1 MHKNNLIKGFEIEL
15 FTGTYGSH
23 VGVSSQI
30 EQLFSKFVKEPDN
43 RNVEYITDPSK
54 DYEILYSSLL
64 QPRKD
69 LRKWLKA
76 MDLTIIPSSTLC
88 FPHQNKFQRSDES
101 NNYHKFIE
109 SNYGL
114 SIATSSVHINLGIEE
129 LDKLFT
135 AIRLVRC
142 EASLFLALSASSPF
156 LNGKFTGNHSQRWLQ
171 FPKTPFE
178 IPFFLNHNHYI
189 NWIEQNIKD
198 GTMQNVRHLWSSV
211 RPNGPKRPYSVD
223 RLELRICDFISNID
237 LLLAITAFLELRVI
251 SLFNDL
257 ENLDPLLSSKFSPN
271 ELKDICD
278 QNELKVSKD
287 SLNAELIHWKNG
299 ERIICKDWIQNLLM
313 ELSISSKTL
322 KMNHFLEPIQKV
334 LEEGN
339 ESMKWIS
346 LYNKGLSIE
355 DIMRS
360 AINNMI
366 KNEEGNNLWFK

>member
-1 MHKNNLIKGFEIEL
+1 MHKNNLNKGFEIEL
-15 FTGTYGSH
+15 FTGTCNSH
-23 VGVSSQI
+23 VGVSNQI
-30 EQLFSKFVKEPDN
+30 EKIFSNFVNEPDN

-54 DYEILYSSLL
+54 DYKILYHELL

-76 MDLTIIPSSTLC
+76 IDLTIIPSSTLC

-101 NNYHKFIE
+101 NDYHDFIE

-114 SIATSSVHINLGIEE
+114 SIATSSVHINLGVKE
-129 LDKLFT
+129 LDKLFA

-156 LNGKFTGNHSQRWLQ
+156 LNGKYTGNHSQRWLQ

-178 IPFFLNHNHYI
+178 IPFFLDHNHYI
-189 NWIEQNIKD
+189 NWIEKNIND

-211 RPNGPKRPYSVD
+211 RPNGPQRPYSVD

-257 ENLDPLLSSKFSPN
+257 ENLDPLLSSKFSQD
-271 ELKDICD
+271 ELRNICD

-287 SLNAELIHWKNG
+287 SLNAELIHWKHG
-299 ERIICKDWIQNLLM
+299 KKIICKDWIQNLLE
-313 ELSISSKTL
+313 ELSIPSKAL
-322 KMNHFLEPIQKV
+322 EMNHFLEPIHKV

-339 ESMKWIS
+339 ESIKWVNK
-346 LYNKGLSIE
+346 YNEGLSVE
-355 DIMRS
+355 DIMGS

-366 KNEEGNNLWFK
+366 KNEEENNLWFK

>member
-1 MHKNNLIKGFEIEL
+1 MYKNNLNKGFEIEL

-30 EQLFSKFVKEPDN
+30 EKLFSNFVNEPDN

-54 DYEILYSSLL
+54 DYEILYYSLL

-69 LRKWLKA
+69 LRKWLKK

-88 FPHQNKFQRSDES
+88 FPHKNKFQRSDES
-101 NNYHKFIE
+101 NNYHTFIE

-129 LDKLFT
+129 LDKLFA

-142 EASLFLALSASSPF
+142 EASVFLALSASSPF

-171 FPKTPFE
+171 FPKTPFD
-178 IPFFLNHNHYI
+178 IPFFLDHNHFVS
-189 NWIEQNIKD
+189 WIEKNIND
-198 GTMQNVRHLWSSV
+198 GSMQNVRHLWSSV
-211 RPNGPKRPYSVD
+211 RPNGPQRPYIVD

-251 SLFNDL
+251 SLFDHL
-257 ENLDPLLSSKFSPN
+257 ESLDPLLSSKFSLD

-299 ERIICKDWIQNLLM
+299 EKIICKDWIKNLLK
-313 ELSISSKTL
+313 ELSIFARTL
-322 KMNHFLEPIQKV
+322 KMNHFLEPINKV
-334 LEEGN
+334 LEDGN
-339 ESMKWIS
+339 ESMKWIKK
-346 LYNKGLSIE
+346 YNEGLSVE

-366 KNEEGNNLWFK
+366 KNEEENNLWFK

>member
-1 MHKNNLIKGFEIEL
+1 MNKNNLNKGFEIEL
-15 FTGTYGSH
+15 FTGTCGSH

-30 EQLFSKFVKEPDN
+30 AKIFSNFVNEPDN

-54 DYEILYSSLL
+54 DYRILYSSLL

-69 LRKWLKA
+69 LRRWLKA
-76 MDLTIIPSSTLC
+76 KNLTIIPSSTLC
-88 FPHQNKFQRSDES
+88 FPHQNKFQRSDEL

-114 SIATSSVHINLGIEE
+114 SIATSSVHINLGIEN
-129 LDKLFT
+129 LDKLFA

-142 EASLFLALSASSPF
+142 EAPLFLALSASSPF

-178 IPFFLNHNHYI
+178 TPFFLDHNHYK
-189 NWIEQNIKD
+189 NWIEKNMNN
-198 GTMQNVRHLWSSV
+198 GTMQNVRHFWSSV
-211 RPNGPKRPYSVD
+211 RPNGPHRPYGLD
-223 RLELRICDFISNID
+223 RLELRICDFVSNID

-251 SLFNDL
+251 SLFDDL
-257 ENLDPLLSSKFSPN
+257 ENLDPLLSSKLSLD

-278 QNELKVSKD
+278 HNELKVSKD

-299 ERIICKDWIQNLLM
+299 EKIICKDWIHDLLK
-313 ELSISSKTL
+313 ELTISSNSL
-322 KMNHFLEPIQKV
+322 GMNHFLEPIYKV
-334 LEEGN
+334 LKEGN
-339 ESMKWIS
+339 ESIKWIKK
-346 LYNKGLSIE
+346 YNEGLSVE

-366 KNEEGNNLWFK
+366 KHEQENNLWFK

>member
-211 RPNGPKRPYSVD
+211 RPNGPQRPYSVD

-251 SLFNDL
+251 SLFDDI
-257 ENLDPLLSSKFSPN
+257 ENLDPLLSSNLSLD

-278 QNELKVSKD
+278 HNEFKVSKD

-299 ERIICKDWIQNLLM
+299 EKIICRDWIHDLLK
-313 ELSISSKTL
+313 ELTISSSSL
-322 KMNHFLEPIQKV
+322 GMNHFLEPIYKV
-334 LEEGN
+334 LKEGN
-339 ESMKWIS
+339 ESIKWIKK
-346 LYNKGLSIE
+346 YNEGLSVE

-366 KNEEGNNLWFK
+366 KHEQENNLWFK

>member
-1 MHKNNLIKGFEIEL
+1 MHKNNLNKGFEIEL
-15 FTGTYGSH
+15 FTGTVGSH
-23 VGVSSQI
+23 VGVSSKI
-30 EQLFSKFVKEPDN
+30 KKIFSNFVNEPDN

-54 DYEILYSSLL
+54 DYKILYHSLL

-88 FPHQNKFQRSDES
+88 FPHQNKFQRSDET

-109 SNYGL
+109 STYGL

-129 LDKLFT
+129 LDKLFA

-142 EASLFLALSASSPF
+142 EAPLLLALSASSPF
-156 LNGKFTGNHSQRWLQ
+156 LNGQYTGNHSQRWLQ

-178 IPFFLNHNHYI
+178 IPFFLDHNHYV
-189 NWIEQNIKD
+189 NWIEQNIND

-211 RPNGPKRPYSVD
+211 RPNGPQRPYGLD

-251 SLFNDL
+251 SLFDDL
-257 ENLDPLLSSKFSPN
+257 ENLDPLLSSKFSTD

-278 QNELKVSKD
+278 KNELKVSKD
-287 SLNAELIHWKNG
+287 SLNAELIHWKSG
-299 ERIICKDWIQNLLM
+299 EQIICKDWIQNLLM
-313 ELSISSKTL
+313 ELSNSSRTL
-322 KMNHFLEPIQKV
+322 KMNQFLDPIHKV

-339 ESMKWIS
+339 ESMKWINK
-346 LYNKGLSIE
+346 YNDGFSIE

-366 KNEEGNNLWFK
+366 KNEEDNNLWFK

>member
-1 MHKNNLIKGFEIEL
+1 MHKNNLNKGFEIEL

-23 VGVSSQI
+23 VGVSNQI
-30 EQLFSKFVKEPDN
+30 EKLFSNFVNEPDN
-43 RNVEYITDPSK
+43 RNVEYITNPSK
-54 DYEILYSSLL
+54 DYKILYYSLL

-69 LRKWLKA
+69 LRKWLNS

-101 NNYHKFIE
+101 NQYHQFIE

-114 SIATSSVHINLGIEE
+114 SIATSSVHINLGIKE
-129 LDKLFT
+129 LDKLFA

-156 LNGKFTGNHSQRWLQ
+156 LNGQFTGNHSQRWLQ

-211 RPNGPKRPYSVD
+211 RPNGPQRPYSVD

-237 LLLAITAFLELRVI
+237 LLLSITAFLELRVI
-251 SLFNDL
+251 SLFSDL
-257 ENLDPLLSSKFSPN
+257 ENLDPLLSSKFSTH
-271 ELKDICD
+271 ELQDICD
-278 QNELKVSKD
+278 QNELKVSKY
-287 SLNAELIHWKNG
+287 SLNAELIHWKDG
-299 ERIICKDWIQNLLM
+299 KKIICKDWIKNLLK
-313 ELSISSKTL
+313 ELSIFSRNL
-322 KMNHFLEPIQKV
+322 EMNHFLKPIHKV

-339 ESMKWIS
+339 ESMKWINK
-346 LYNKGLSIE
+346 YNEGLSIE

-366 KNEEGNNLWFK
+366 KNEEENNLWFK

>member
-1 MHKNNLIKGFEIEL
+1 MHKNNLNKGFEIEL
-15 FTGTYGSH
+15 FTGTCGSH

-30 EQLFSKFVKEPDN
+30 EKLFANFVNEPDN

-54 DYEILYSSLL
+54 DYKDLYYSLL

-69 LRKWLKA
+69 LRKWLKPL
-76 MDLTIIPSSTLC
+76 DLTIIPSSTLC

-101 NNYHKFIE
+101 NIYHQFIE

-114 SIATSSVHINLGIEE
+114 SIATSSVHINLGIEGLE
-129 LDKLFT
+129 KLFA

-142 EASLFLALSASSPF
+142 EAPLFLALSASSPF

-171 FPKTPFE
+171 FPKTPFD
-178 IPFFLNHNHYI
+178 IPFFLDHNHYI
-189 NWIEQNIKD
+189 NWIEKNIND
-198 GTMQNVRHLWSSV
+198 GTMQNVRHMWSSV
-211 RPNGPKRPYSVD
+211 RPNGPQRPYGVD

-251 SLFNDL
+251 SLFDDL
-257 ENLDPLLSSKFSPN
+257 KNLDPLLNSKFSTD
-271 ELKDICD
+271 ELRDICD
-278 QNELKVSKD
+278 QNEYKVSKD

-299 ERIICKDWIQNLLM
+299 EKIICRDWIQNLLI
-313 ELSISSKTL
+313 ELSISTRTL
-322 KMNHFLEPIQKV
+322 QMNQYLRPIQKV

-339 ESMKWIS
+339 ESIKWINK
-346 LYNKGLSIE
+346 YNKGLSVE

-366 KNEEGNNLWFK
+366 INEEKNNLWFK

>member
-1 MHKNNLIKGFEIEL
+1 MHKYNLNKGFEIEL
-15 FTGTYGSH
+15 FTGTCSSH

-30 EQLFSKFVKEPDN
+30 EKLFSNFVNEPDN

-54 DYEILYSSLL
+54 DYKILYHELL

-76 MDLTIIPSSTLC
+76 IDLTIIPSSTLC

-101 NNYHKFIE
+101 NDYHDFIE

-114 SIATSSVHINLGIEE
+114 SIATSSVHINLGVKE
-129 LDKLFT
+129 LDKLFA

-156 LNGKFTGNHSQRWLQ
+156 LNGKFTGNHSQRWIQ

-178 IPFFLNHNHYI
+178 IPFFVDHKHYI
-189 NWIEQNIKD
+189 NWIEHNINN
-198 GTMQNVRHLWSSV
+198 GTMQNVRHFWSSV
-211 RPNGPKRPYSVD
+211 RPNGPQRPYGLD
-223 RLELRICDFISNID
+223 RLELRICDFIPNID

-251 SLFNDL
+251 SLFDDL
-257 ENLDPLLSSKFSPN
+257 ENLDPLSSSKFSTD
-271 ELKDICD
+271 ELKEICD
-278 QNELKVSKD
+278 QNELKVSKE

-299 ERIICKDWIQNLLM
+299 EKIICKDWIQTLLM
-313 ELSISSKTL
+313 ELSSSSRTL
-322 KMNHFLEPIQKV
+322 DMSHFLEPIHKV

-339 ESMKWIS
+339 EAIKWI
-346 LYNKGLSIE
+346 NKYKQGFSVE
-355 DIMRS
+355 DIMSS

-366 KNEEGNNLWFK
+366 KNEKENNLWFK

>member
-1 MHKNNLIKGFEIEL
+1 MHKDSLNKGFEIEL
-15 FTGTYGSH
+15 FTGTCGSH

-30 EQLFSKFVKEPDN
+30 EKLFSNFVNEPDN
-43 RNVEYITDPSK
+43 RNVEYITEPSK
-54 DYEILYSSLL
+54 DYKILYFSLL

-129 LDKLFT
+129 LDKLFA

-142 EASLFLALSASSPF
+142 EAPLLLALSASSPF

-171 FPKTPFE
+171 FPKTPCE
-178 IPFFLNHNHYI
+178 IPFFLDHSHYI
-189 NWIEQNIKD
+189 NWIEKNINEGK
-198 GTMQNVRHLWSSV
+198 MQNVRHLWSSV
-211 RPNGPKRPYSVD
+211 RPNGPQRPHSVD

-257 ENLDPLLSSKFSPN
+257 ENLDPLLSSKFSTE
-271 ELKDICD
+271 ELKDICEL
-278 QNELKVSKD
+278 NELKVSKN

-299 ERIICKDWIQNLLM
+299 EKIICKDWIQNLLK
-313 ELSISSKTL
+313 ELSISSMTL
-322 KMNHFLEPIQKV
+322 KMNHFLEPIHKV
-334 LEEGN
+334 LVEGN
-339 ESMKWIS
+339 ESMKWIHK
-346 LYNKGLSIE
+346 YNQGLSVE
-355 DIMRS
+355 DIMQA

-366 KNEEGNNLWFK
+366 KNEEEDNLWFK

>member
-1 MHKNNLIKGFEIEL
+1 MHKNNLNKGFEIEL
-15 FTGTYGSH
+15 FTGTRASH

-30 EQLFSKFVKEPDN
+30 KKIFSNFVNEPDN

-54 DYEILYSSLL
+54 DYKILYYSLL

-76 MDLTIIPSSTLC
+76 KDLTIIPSSTLC

-101 NNYHKFIE
+101 NNYHNFIE

-114 SIATSSVHINLGIEE
+114 SIATSSVHINLGINE
-129 LDKLFT
+129 LDKLFA

-142 EASLFLALSASSPF
+142 EAPLFLALSASSPF
-156 LNGKFTGNHSQRWLQ
+156 LNGKFTGNHSQRWFQ
-171 FPKTPFE
+171 FPKTPID
-178 IPFFLNHNHYI
+178 IPFFLDHNHYI
-189 NWIEQNIKD
+189 NWIEQNIND

-211 RPNGPKRPYSVD
+211 RPNGPQRPYGVD

-251 SLFNDL
+251 SLFHDL
-257 ENLDPLLSSKFSPN
+257 EHLDPLLISKFSAD

-299 ERIICKDWIQNLLM
+299 EKIICKDWIQNLLM
-313 ELSISSKTL
+313 ELSFSSKVL
-322 KMNHFLEPIQKV
+322 NMNHFLEPIHKV

-339 ESMKWIS
+339 ESMKWINK
-346 LYNKGLSIE
+346 YNEGLSIE
-355 DIMRS
+355 DIMLS

-366 KNEEGNNLWFK
+366 KNEEENNLWFK

>member
-1 MHKNNLIKGFEIEL
+1 MHKNNLNKGFEIEL
-15 FTGTYGSH
+15 FTGTFCSH

-30 EQLFSKFVKEPDN
+30 EQIFSNFVNEPDN
-43 RNVEYITDPSK
+43 RNVEYITEPSK
-54 DYEILYSSLL
+54 DYKILYYSLL

-69 LRKWLKA
+69 LRKWLDS

-88 FPHQNKFQRSDES
+88 FPHQNKFQRSDIS
-101 NNYHKFIE
+101 NDYHKFIE
-109 SNYGL
+109 ANYGL

-129 LDKLFT
+129 LDKLFA

-156 LNGKFTGNHSQRWLQ
+156 LNGKFTGNHSQRWIQ

-178 IPFFLNHNHYI
+178 IPFFVDHKHYI
-189 NWIEQNIKD
+189 NWIEHNINN
-198 GTMQNVRHLWSSV
+198 GTMQNVRHFWSSV
-211 RPNGPKRPYSVD
+211 RPNGPQRPYGLD
-223 RLELRICDFISNID
+223 RLELRICDFIPNID

-251 SLFNDL
+251 SLFDDL
-257 ENLDPLLSSKFSPN
+257 ENLDPLLSSKFSID
-271 ELKDICD
+271 ELKVICD

-299 ERIICKDWIQNLLM
+299 EKILCKDWIKNLLL
-313 ELSISSKTL
+313 EISVSSRTL
-322 KMNHFLEPIQKV
+322 EMNHFLKPINKV

-339 ESMKWIS
+339 ESIKWINK
-346 LYNKGLSIE
+346 YNQGLSVE
-355 DIMRS
+355 DIMKA

-366 KNEEGNNLWFK
+366 KNEEEDNLWFK

>member
-1 MHKNNLIKGFEIEL
+1 MHKNNLNKGFEIEL
-15 FTGTYGSH
+15 FTGTCGSH

-30 EQLFSKFVKEPDN
+30 EKLFSNFVNEPDN

-54 DYEILYSSLL
+54 DYKILYYSLL
-64 QPRKD
+64 QPRRD
-69 LRKWLKA
+69 LRKWLNA
-76 MDLTIIPSSTLC
+76 LDLTIIPSSTLC
-88 FPHQNKFQRSDES
+88 FPHTNKFQRSDES
-101 NNYHKFIE
+101 NNYHSFIE

-129 LDKLFT
+129 IDKLFA

-142 EASLFLALSASSPF
+142 EAPLFLALSASSPF
-156 LNGKFTGNHSQRWLQ
+156 LNGEFTGNHSQRWIQ

-189 NWIEQNIKD
+189 TWIEQNINN
-198 GTMQNVRHLWSSV
+198 GNMHNVRHLWSSV
-211 RPNGPKRPYSVD
+211 RPNGPQRPYSVD

-237 LLLAITAFLELRVI
+237 LLLAVTALLELRVI

-257 ENLDPLLSSKFSPN
+257 ENLDPLLSSKLSTD
-271 ELKDICD
+271 ELKYICD
-278 QNELKVSKD
+278 QNELKVAKD

-299 ERIICKDWIQNLLM
+299 EKIICKDWIQNLLK
-313 ELSISSKTL
+313 ELSISSRDL
-322 KMNHFLEPIQKV
+322 KMNHYLEPIYQV

-339 ESMKWIS
+339 ESIKWI
-346 LYNKGLSIE
+346 KKFKEGLSVE
-355 DIMRS
+355 DIMQS

-366 KNEEGNNLWFK
+366 KHEEENNLWFK

>member
-211 RPNGPKRPYSVD
+211 RPNGPQRPYSVD

-313 ELSISSKTL
+313 ELSISSKIL

>member
-1 MHKNNLIKGFEIEL
+1 MHKNNLNKGFEIEL
-15 FTGTYGSH
+15 FTGTCGSH

-30 EQLFSKFVKEPDN
+30 EKLFSNFVNEPDN

-54 DYEILYSSLL
+54 DYEILYHSLL

-76 MDLTIIPSSTLC
+76 FDLTIIPSSTLC

-101 NNYHKFIE
+101 NSYHEFIE

-129 LDKLFT
+129 LEKLFA
-135 AIRLVRC
+135 AIRLIRC
-142 EASLFLALSASSPF
+142 EASLYLALSASSPF

-171 FPKTPFE
+171 FPKTPVE
-178 IPFFLNHNHYI
+178 IPFFLDHTHYI
-189 NWIEQNIKD
+189 NWIEDNINN
-198 GTMQNVRHLWSSV
+198 GTMQNVRHFWSSV
-211 RPNGPKRPYSVD
+211 RPNGPQRPYGLD

-251 SLFNDL
+251 SLFEDL
-257 ENLDPLLSSKFSPN
+257 KNLDPLRASKFSTD
-271 ELKDICD
+271 ELREICD
-278 QNELKVSKD
+278 QNELIVSTN
-287 SLNAELIHWKNG
+287 SLEAELIHWRSG
-299 ERIICKDWIQNLLM
+299 ERIICKDWIKSLLD
-313 ELSISSKTL
+313 ELSSSSKML
-322 KMNHFLEPIQKV
+322 KMNHLLVPIQKV

-339 ESMKWIS
+339 ESIKWIDK
-346 LYNKGLSIE
+346 YNKGFSVE

-366 KNEEGNNLWFK
+366 KNEEEENLWFK

>member
-1 MHKNNLIKGFEIEL
+1 MHNNNLNKGFEIEL

-30 EQLFSKFVKEPDN
+30 EKLFSNFVNEPDN

-54 DYEILYSSLL
+54 DYKILYYSLL

-76 MDLTIIPSSTLC
+76 RDLTIIPSSTLC
-88 FPHQNKFQRSDES
+88 FPHQNKFQRSDET
-101 NNYHKFIE
+101 NNYHEFIE

-114 SIATSSVHINLGIEE
+114 SIATSSVHINLGIEQ
-129 LDKLFT
+129 LDKLFA

-156 LNGKFTGNHSQRWLQ
+156 LNGQFTGNHSQRWLQ

-178 IPFFLNHNHYI
+178 IPFFLDHKHYI
-189 NWIEQNIKD
+189 NWVEQRIND

-211 RPNGPKRPYSVD
+211 RPNGPKRPYGVD

-237 LLLAITAFLELRVI
+237 LLLSITAFLELRVI
-251 SLFNDL
+251 SLFDDL
-257 ENLDPLLSSKFSPN
+257 ENLDPLLSSKFSTD

-299 ERIICKDWIQNLLM
+299 EEIICKDWIKNLLI
-313 ELSISSKTL
+313 ELSISSSTL
-322 KMNHFLEPIQKV
+322 DMNHFLEPIYKV

-339 ESMKWIS
+339 ESMKWINK
-346 LYNKGLSIE
+346 YNEGLSIQ
-355 DIMRS
+355 DIMQS

-366 KNEEGNNLWFK
+366 KNEEENNLWFK

>member
-1 MHKNNLIKGFEIEL
+1 MHKNILNKGFEIEL
-15 FTGTYGSH
+15 FTGTCGSH

-30 EQLFSKFVKEPDN
+30 EKLFSNFVKEPDN

-54 DYEILYSSLL
+54 DYKDLYYSLL
-64 QPRKD
+64 QPRKE
-69 LRKWLKA
+69 LRKWLKE

-101 NNYHKFIE
+101 NGYHEFIE

-129 LDKLFT
+129 IDKLFA

-142 EASLFLALSASSPF
+142 EAPLFLALSASSPF

-171 FPKTPFE
+171 FPKTPFD
-178 IPFFLNHNHYI
+178 IPFFLDHKHYI
-189 NWIEQNIKD
+189 HWIEQNIND

-211 RPNGPKRPYSVD
+211 RPNGPHRPYCLD

-237 LLLAITAFLELRVI
+237 LLLAITAFIELRI
-251 SLFNDL
+251 IALFDDL
-257 ENLDPLLSSKFSPN
+257 ENLDPLLSSKFSLE

-287 SLNAELIHWKNG
+287 SLNSELIHWKNG
-299 ERIICKDWIQNLLM
+299 ETINCKDWIQNVIN
-313 ELSISSKTL
+313 ELSISSITL
-322 KMNHFLEPIQKV
+322 EMNQFLKPIYKV

-339 ESMKWIS
+339 ESMKWINK
-346 LYNKGLSIE
+346 YKKGLSVE

-360 AINNMI
+360 AIKNMI
-366 KNEEGNNLWFK
+366 QNEEDNNIWFK

>member
-1 MHKNNLIKGFEIEL
+1 MNKDNLNKGFEIEL
-15 FTGTYGSH
+15 FTGTCSSH

-30 EQLFSKFVKEPDN
+30 EKIFSNFVNEPDN
-43 RNVEYITDPSK
+43 RNVEYITNPSK
-54 DYEILYSSLL
+54 DYKILYHSLL
-64 QPRKD
+64 QPRKE
-69 LRKWLKA
+69 LRKSLKV

-88 FPHQNKFQRSDES
+88 FPHQNKFQRSDKS
-101 NNYHKFIE
+101 NIYHNFIE

-135 AIRLVRC
+135 AIRLIRC

-156 LNGKFTGNHSQRWLQ
+156 LNGKYTGNHSQRWLQ

-178 IPFFLNHNHYI
+178 IPFFLDHKHYV
-189 NWIEQNIKD
+189 NWIEQNMRN
-198 GTMQNVRHLWSSV
+198 GTMQNVRHFWSSI
-211 RPNGPKRPYSVD
+211 RPNGPKRPYGLD

-251 SLFNDL
+251 SLFDDL
-257 ENLDPLLSSKFSPN
+257 ENLDPLSSSKFSTD
-271 ELKDICD
+271 ELKEICD
-278 QNELKVSKD
+278 QNELMVSKE

-299 ERIICKDWIQNLLM
+299 EKIICKDWIQNLLM
-313 ELSISSKTL
+313 ELSSSSRTL
-322 KMNHFLEPIQKV
+322 EMSHFLKPIHKV

-339 ESMKWIS
+339 EAIKWINK
-346 LYNKGLSIE
+346 YNQGISVE

-360 AINNMI
+360 AIDNMI
-366 KNEEGNNLWFK
+366 KNEQENNLWFK

>member
-1 MHKNNLIKGFEIEL
+1 MHKNNLNKGFEIEL
-15 FTGTYGSH
+15 FTGTRASH

-30 EQLFSKFVKEPDN
+30 KKIFSNFVNEPDN

-54 DYEILYSSLL
+54 DYEILYYSLL

-76 MDLTIIPSSTLC
+76 KDLTIIPSSTLC

-101 NNYHKFIE
+101 NNYHNFIE

-114 SIATSSVHINLGIEE
+114 SIATSSVHINLGINE
-129 LDKLFT
+129 LDKLFA

-142 EASLFLALSASSPF
+142 EAPLFLALSASSPF
-156 LNGKFTGNHSQRWLQ
+156 LNGKFTGNHSQRWFQ
-171 FPKTPFE
+171 FPKTPID
-178 IPFFLNHNHYI
+178 IPFFLDHNHYI
-189 NWIEQNIKD
+189 NWIEQNIND

-211 RPNGPKRPYSVD
+211 RPNGPQRPYGVD

-251 SLFNDL
+251 SLFHDL
-257 ENLDPLLSSKFSPN
+257 EHLDPLLISKFSAD

-299 ERIICKDWIQNLLM
+299 EKIICKDWIQNLLM
-313 ELSISSKTL
+313 ELSFSSKVL
-322 KMNHFLEPIQKV
+322 NMNHFLEPIHKV

-339 ESMKWIS
+339 ESMKWINK
-346 LYNKGLSIE
+346 YNEGLSIE
-355 DIMRS
+355 DIMLS

-366 KNEEGNNLWFK
+366 KNEEENNLWFK